1 MATQEKVERIA
12 LRLRIEDGETASGAP
27 RYKDVNFSS
36 INPEVSA
43 ENLYKAA
50 EQLGGL
56 LEKAPAVVEKVATIR
71 LSNEG

>member
-1 MATQEKVERIA
+1 MATQEKVQRIA

-36 INPEVSA
+36 INPEVTS

-50 EQLGGL
+50 EKLGSL
-56 LEKAPAVVEKVATIR
+56 LEKEPAMVEKVATIR
-71 LSNEG
+71 LTNEG